1 MTKPPIPPHLRVQ
14 PDITVGVAPSNIIQA
29 PPSPTLPRKQVNLV
43 DAEKEASSANAPAAR
58 EPQTHDQLLETIIK
72 ETLRPEHGTDPNIL
86 RFIANYN
93 LCHDVKQAARDSGL
107 SVHDGK
113 RLIQRPDIYECTQRI
128 AAAGARKFG
137 YDAEEVVAK
146 VKEVIEFDPVDLVD
160 PETGAFYEDISKI
173 PPETRRVIKKLNVI
187 NIYEKDPN
195 GVIIGVSSKVLKF
208 EFWDKLKAA
217 EMLGG
222 EKDVFK
228 RQVKVEHE
236 VGSNM
241 RETLLGRLEDAESR
255 KVLKAKDVTNE
266 T

>member
-1 MTKPPIPPHLRVQ
+1 MTRPPPPPQHRK
-14 PDITVGVAPSNIIQA
+14 S
-29 PPSPTLPRKQVNLV
+29 PPTTSATQTSSALV
-43 DAEKEASSANAPAAR
+43 DDKPS
-58 EPQTHDQLLETIIK
+58 QTHDQLLEQIIRT
-72 ETLRPEHGTDPNIL
+72 TLKPEHATDPNIL

-146 VKEVIEFDPVDLVD
+146 VKEVIEFDPADLID
-160 PETGAFYEDISKI
+160 PKTNAFYEDISQV
-173 PPETRRVIKKLNVI
+173 PPETRRVIKKLTIQNV
-187 NIYEKDPN
+187 YDKDPN
-195 GVIIGVSSKVLKF
+195 GIIIGLHSKILKF

-222 EKDVFK
+222 EKEVFK
-228 RQVKVEHE
+228 KSLKVEHE

-255 KVLKAKDVTNE
+255 KVLKAKDVTNNE